1 VTARQVL
8 ERGPENERCSQTHL
22 KRADFAWILR
32 GGRKTSCAIP
42 KFWGL
47 NSVAK
52 IRASW
57 LIFRRWLRAE
67 GCISEQSRLNLR
79 QCAGAECSN
88 PVRTGE
94 SWPSWPDRRQGI
106 CLPAGETLIAPT
118 SSAVPAPLS
127 HPDEN
132 SCSGRFAV
140 WLRAVRL
147 SAGRWPLSRHLP
159 ISTNGHRGREN
170 GRPPLAEPSYSR
182 ISLPVFHH
190 RLADRHNLPLYLLM
204 SIKSAKVC
212 ASLKIF
218 FRASVLATGRDPFRS
233 GYKLALK
240 SPNAHRLAKNDR
252 VAPKKSLARTHC
264 LPQPYLNDVRTRPSY
279 LLNAQRL
286 GKNGRLTLKKIW
298 LRKTYIPWTRRH
310 TSVLYARPALASA
323 FAKPCLMPFVV

>member
-1 VTARQVL
+1 VW
-8 ERGPENERCSQTHL
+8 L
-22 KRADFAWILR
+22 KYALR
-32 GGRKTSCAIP
+32 G
-42 KFWGL
+42 W
-47 NSVAK
+47 
-52 IRASW
+52 
-57 LIFRRWLRAE
+57 IFRRWLRAE

-147 SAGRWPLSRHLP
+147 CAGRWPLSRHLP
-159 ISTNGHRGREN
+159 ISTNVHQVGK
-170 GRPPLAEPSYSR
+170 
-182 ISLPVFHH
+182 SL
-190 RLADRHNLPLYLLM
+190 RLPQN
-204 SIKSAKVC
+204 
-212 ASLKIF
+212 IF
-218 FRASVLATGRDPFRS
+218 SGQPLATGRDPFRS

-264 LPQPYLNDVRTRPSY
+264 LSQPYLNDVRTRPSY

-298 LRKTYIPWTRRH
+298 LRKTYIPWTCRH
-310 TSVLYARPALASA
+310 TSILYTRPALASA